1 MILNE
6 KVSKK
11 IKMLENL
18 KSFQSLEHLKDTINL
33 SQLFMFNNVT
43 RCSRQTL

>member
-1 MILNE
+1 MIPNE

-18 KSFQSLEHLKDTINL
+18 KSFQSLEHLKDKPLTTIYL
-33 SQLFMFNNVT
+33 
-43 RCSRQTL
+43 